1 VTAGGSLLW
10 VTNIPTPYR
19 APLWAE
25 LAALQPL
32 TVALLAD
39 GEPNREW
46 RVELDLD
53 RYSVVRLHAPVLA
66 RPRETAIY
74 APSPQLLR
82 LISQRPRAVVLDGWE
97 SPAYISA
104 LWWARRKRVPVIA
117 SYRSTQ
123 ATHRFSRGPIPAAR
137 RRFFHAA
144 TAVLTAGAAST
155 AAVKAMGVPESRIVE
170 GFNTVD
176 VARFADG
183 AAAVR
188 AGLRPRPGHH
198 FLYVGQLIPRKNVDG
213 LIRAFAEI
221 HDPDDTL
228 TIVGTG
234 PLDADLRKLAA
245 DLGVT
250 SEVSFSGHLDGDDL
264 VAAYAAAQTLVLPS
278 HQEVWGLVVNEAL
291 AAGLHVVVSDRCGI
305 TGSLADEPGVT
316 LCRDTVDAMSRAMKA
331 VRGGNG
337 PPTNQPRLHRRTVTD
352 LAETI
357 MCLVTSTATEA
368 RAPQQTDRR

>member
-53 RYSVVRLHAPVLA
+53 RYSVVRLRAPVLA

-234 PLDADLRKLAA
+234 PLDAELRKLAA

-305 TGSLADEPGVT
+305 TGSIEHMPRVRIIDPTIASLAAALAASPRTWEPT
-316 LCRDTVDAMSRAMKA
+316 TVDHPILSRDH
-331 VRGGNG
+331 
-337 PPTNQPRLHRRTVTD
+337 LD
-352 LAETI
+352 LAR
-357 MCLVTSTATEA
+357 VVHEA
-368 RAPQQTDRR
+368 ALAIVMR